1 MWQSAKPLT
10 SRLPVCQTL
19 PVREG
24 EWNIQGQLALTRPRE
39 PTRGRTETVKRFR
52 DCNQRYR
59 RPAQKTCKPQ
69 EMDRLMTAIL
79 RVWHIAEGEWTVG
92 DEGDL
97 GEELQR
103 VERVKR
109 MGGVLSSRPV
119 SVPTDSA
126 DKTDLSKLSIG
137 LWARSTACTNAGLFL
152 VGDSWNSYECSVF
165 IRLSQLFKL

>member
-1 MWQSAKPLT
+1 M
-10 SRLPVCQTL
+10 
-19 PVREG
+19 
-24 EWNIQGQLALTRPRE
+24 
-39 PTRGRTETVKRFR
+39 
-52 DCNQRYR
+52 
-59 RPAQKTCKPQ
+59 
-69 EMDRLMTAIL
+69 
-79 RVWHIAEGEWTVG
+79 G

-137 LWARSTACTNAGLFL
+137 L
-152 VGDSWNSYECSVF
+152 
-165 IRLSQLFKL
+165 